1 MAAAAAILMREDHGM
16 SEDTAA
22 WQSFTEQEWL
32 DTWQAIYGQL
42 KLTEAALAESLSEVQ
57 AARIDGELAMLRR
70 VLESRGVDLVG

>member
-1 MAAAAAILMREDHGM
+1 MIADMDMTGL
-16 SEDTAA
+16 SEA
-22 WQSFTEQEWL
+22 EWL

-70 VLESRGVDLVG
+70 VLESRSVDLPK